1 MSDKNNKN
9 SYAEDTMQF
18 SAPRQQMHKNP
29 QNSGQRPPQAKN
41 PQYGQHP
48 DVQQGMKNNPPH
60 QQQYQGEQYYYN
72 EGQGNSTP
80 HHQSQRPQG
89 QAHHPQEAQYHGQ
102 QYPQQAPHQPRPQQG
117 QHHNQHPQGGQAQPP
132 QAQVPRQQQAQYDDG
147 YGYEERRPQQN
158 RASKRRKK
166 KGGLVKKIIIG
177 VVVFIAALF
186 LIYSILSFVVISKVN
201 VEDSGSRIAPSHD
214 LYSSSSVRNVLLI
227 GNDSRGD
234 DRGRS
239 DSMILL
245 SINSNTNKINLVS
258 LMRDTYVDIPGHGYD
273 RLNAAYSYGGPELL
287 MDTIEENFY
296 IDVDDYV
303 SINFTSFAG
312 LVDAV
317 GGVEVEVNED
327 EADAINVLL
336 DSPEGVSLFGEPKDS
351 DYLNGAGTY
360 KLSGK
365 QALSYARLR
374 KVGNADFERTERQRT
389 VLTGIMKNM
398 GVGSLFSM
406 MGEAFPNVST
416 NMSKF
421 DMYCLSLRLPWLMM
435 FYDFEQL
442 RIPAE
447 DTYWGSDIDGMSVL
461 EIDVDANLDIV
472 EDVIYGK

>member
-1 MSDKNNKN
+1 MSDKKNKN
-9 SYAEDTMQF
+9 SYADDTMQF
-18 SAPRQQMHKNP
+18 SVPRQEMHKNP
-29 QNSGQRPPQAKN
+29 QNGGQRPPQGKN
-41 PQYGQHP
+41 PQYDQQHHSVDSRQKNAAAYP
-48 DVQQGMKNNPPH
+48 QQR
-60 QQQYQGEQYYYN
+60 QEEQYHYN
-72 EGQGNSTP
+72 EGQGSGAP

-89 QAHHPQEAQYHGQ
+89 QSHHQPNEEQQYQGQPHQQAHHRQ
-102 QYPQQAPHQPRPQQG
+102 QPHQQQSQHYAQNGQSYHEHAPQRPQ
-117 QHHNQHPQGGQAQPP
+117 
-132 QAQVPRQQQAQYDDG
+132 QYDDG
-147 YGYEERRPQQN
+147 YGYEERRPQQKS
-158 RASKRRKK
+158 RTQKKRRK

-177 VVVFIAALF
+177 AVIFFAALF
-186 LIYSILSFVVISKVN
+186 LIYSIFSFVIISKVN

-214 LYSSSSVRNVLLI
+214 LYSSSSVRNILLI

-245 SINSNTNKINLVS
+245 SVNSNTHKINLVS
-258 LMRDTYVDIPGHGYD
+258 LMRDTYVDIPGYGSD

-317 GGVEVEVNED
+317 GGVEVEVSDD
-327 EADAINVLL
+327 EAEAINALL
-336 DSPEGVSLFGEPKDS
+336 DSPEGVSLFGQPKES
-351 DYLNGAGTY
+351 DYLNGAGKY

-365 QALSYARLR
+365 QALSYSRLR

-398 GVGSLFSM
+398 GVGSLFSL

-421 DMYCLSLRLPWLMM
+421 DMYLLSLRLPWLLMR
-435 FYDFEQL
+435 YDFEQL

-447 DTYWGSDIDGMSVL
+447 GTYEGADIDGMSVL

>member
-1 MSDKNNKN
+1 MSDKNKN
-9 SYAEDTMQF
+9 SYADDTMQF
-18 SAPRQQMHKNP
+18 AVPRQQMHKNP
-29 QNSGQRPPQAKN
+29 QGGVPRPQQGKN
-41 PQYGQHP
+41 PQH
-48 DVQQGMKNNPPH
+48 DVHYSGQQGQKNAVPP
-60 QQQYQGEQYYYN
+60 QQHYQDGQFYYN
-72 EGQGNSTP
+72 EGQGSGAP
-80 HHQSQRPQG
+80 HHHSQRPQG
-89 QAHHPQEAQYHGQ
+89 QTHQQPDDEQYQGHQGQTHHQQQSRPQG
-102 QYPQQAPHQPRPQQG
+102 QPRQ
-117 QHHNQHPQGGQAQPP
+117 QHPQDGQPQRQAQRQP
-132 QAQVPRQQQAQYDDG
+132 QPAYDDG
-147 YGYEERRPQQN
+147 YGYDERRPQQE
-158 RASKRRKK
+158 RTHKKRKK
-166 KGGLVKKIIIG
+166 KGSLIKKIIIG
-177 VVVFIAALF
+177 VVIFIAAMF
-186 LIYSILSFVVISKVN
+186 LVYSILSFVVISKVS

-214 LYSSSSVRNVLLI
+214 LYSSSSVRNILLI

-258 LMRDTYVDIPGHGYD
+258 LMRDTYVDIPGYGYD
-273 RLNAAYSYGGPELL
+273 RLNASYSYGGPELL

-312 LVDAV
+312 IVDAV

-327 EADAINVLL
+327 EAEAINVLL
-336 DSPEGVSLFGEPKDS
+336 DSPEGVSLFGEPKES
-351 DYLNGAGTY
+351 DYLNGAGKY
-360 KLSGK
+360 KLNGK
-365 QALSYARLR
+365 QALSYSRLR

-398 GVGSLFSM
+398 GVGSLFSL

-416 NMSKF
+416 NMSKW
-421 DMYCLSLRLPWLMM
+421 DMYCLSLRLPWLLM